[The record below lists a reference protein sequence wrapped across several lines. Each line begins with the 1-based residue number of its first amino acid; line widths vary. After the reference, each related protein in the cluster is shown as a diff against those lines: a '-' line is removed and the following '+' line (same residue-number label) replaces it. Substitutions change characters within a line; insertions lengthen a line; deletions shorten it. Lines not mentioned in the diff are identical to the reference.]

1 MTFSYNETLA
11 ANLDLLRFK
20 LGDTIEDSG
29 PRPLE
34 LFTNFSDETLA
45 ALLAAAGSANT
56 VLLAAIAVADSLI
69 SEWTRF
75 AGTEREGQVTKA
87 LKDVADFWKKQK
99 EEWEKEA
106 NSGSQFVG
114 FVEVEREDA
123 YSDS

>member
-1 MTFSYNETLA
+1 MTFSYGETLA
-11 ANLDLLRFK
+11 ANLDQLRFK
-20 LGDTIEDSG
+20 IGDTIEDKG

-34 LFTNFSDETLA
+34 LFTNFSNETLS
-45 ALLAAAGSANT
+45 ALLTAAGSTNT
-56 VLLAAIAVADSLI
+56 VLLAAIAAADSLI
-69 SEWTRF
+69 SEWTRY

-87 LKDVADFWKKQK
+87 LKDVANFWKKQK

-114 FVEVEREDA
+114 FVQVEREDA